1 MEEKKK
7 NQWHPGFA
15 AAIRMEL
22 RDNRNDLE
30 FETEHNLSRKPL
42 QIDLLIIKNN
52 RNAVM
57 QNKIG
62 RIFRRYNIVE
72 YKSPDDEMGIDTFY
86 KVIAYA
92 CLYKANSDREDGN
105 KASDITITLIRHRY
119 PRKLMEYLKEEGCI
133 VKREYPGIYY
143 LTNNRMFKIQ
153 IIASKELEDKEHIW
167 LHSLQTNIP
176 KKVYRELLLSIDA
189 LDDKEKTEYGD
200 AVLEVVSNAN
210 STMIEK
216 WKEEAEMCATLERIM
231 APELEEKRLEGK
243 LEGRLEGKLEG
254 RILAYAELGISVED
268 IADKVSLSV
277 EEVKE
282 ILMKEGE

>member
-1 MEEKKK
+1 
-7 NQWHPGFA
+7 
-15 AAIRMEL
+15 
-22 RDNRNDLE
+22 
-30 FETEHNLSRKPL
+30 
-42 QIDLLIIKNN
+42 
-52 RNAVM
+52 
-57 QNKIG
+57 
-62 RIFRRYNIVE
+62 
-72 YKSPDDEMGIDTFY
+72 
-86 KVIAYA
+86 
-92 CLYKANSDREDGN
+92 
-105 KASDITITLIRHRY
+105 
-119 PRKLMEYLKEEGCI
+119 MEYLKEEGCI

-143 LTNNRMFKIQ
+143 LTNNMMFKIQ
-153 IIASKELEDKEHIW
+153 IIVSKELEDKEHIW
-167 LHSLQTNIP
+167 LRSLQTNIP

-254 RILAYAELGISVED
+254 KLEGRILAYAELGISVED

>member
-1 MEEKKK
+1 M
-7 NQWHPGFA
+7 
-15 AAIRMEL
+15 
-22 RDNRNDLE
+22 
-30 FETEHNLSRKPL
+30 
-42 QIDLLIIKNN
+42 
-52 RNAVM
+52 
-57 QNKIG
+57 
-62 RIFRRYNIVE
+62 
-72 YKSPDDEMGIDTFY
+72 
-86 KVIAYA
+86 
-92 CLYKANSDREDGN
+92 
-105 KASDITITLIRHRY
+105 
-119 PRKLMEYLKEEGCI
+119 
-133 VKREYPGIYY
+133 
-143 LTNNRMFKIQ
+143 MFKIQ
-153 IIASKELEDKEHIW
+153 IIVSKELEDKEHIW

-254 RILAYAELGISVED
+254 RLEGRLEGKLEGKLEGRILAYAELGISVED